1 MQANR
6 NPLHTSQ
13 EEIETHEDF
22 SVFSY
27 FLTTDYDFMQDVLS
41 FGKEVEVLAPKTLR
55 REISQII
62 NSLSNNY
69 RIT

>member
-6 NPLHTSQ
+6 KPLHRSQ
-13 EEIETHEDF
+13 EEMETHEDF

-27 FLTTDYDFMQDVLS
+27 FLTTDYDFKQDLLS
-41 FGKEVEVLAPKTLR
+41 FGEEIKVLEPKTLR

-69 RIT
+69 RII